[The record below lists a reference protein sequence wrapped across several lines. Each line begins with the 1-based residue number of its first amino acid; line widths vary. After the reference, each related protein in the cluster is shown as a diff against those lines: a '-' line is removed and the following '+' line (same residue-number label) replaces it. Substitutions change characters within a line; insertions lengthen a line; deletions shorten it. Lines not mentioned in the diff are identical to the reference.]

1 MLTVYS
7 KPACPFC
14 DKAKHLLETRGV
26 NFQVVDISQDADARD
41 FLVDSGFRTVPQI
54 FKDGELFVDGGYQG
68 LIKLTEDEFNSK
80 LG

>member
-1 MLTVYS
+1 MITVYS

-14 DKAKHLLETRGV
+14 DKAKHLLETKGID
-26 NFQVVDISQDADARD
+26 FEIVDISQDIDARE

-54 FKDGELFVDGGYQG
+54 FKNGELFVEGGYHG

>member
-14 DKAKHLLETRGV
+14 DKAKHLLENKGV
-26 NFQVVDISQDADARD
+26 DFEVVDISQDVDARD
-41 FLVDSGFRTVPQI
+41 FLLGSGFRSVPQI

>member
-26 NFQVVDISQDADARD
+26 KFEVVDISQDIDARE
-41 FLVDSGFRTVPQI
+41 FLVESGFRTVPQI

>member
-14 DKAKHLLETRGV
+14 DKAKHLLENKGV
-26 NFQVVDISQDADARD
+26 DFEVVDISQDVDARD
-41 FLVDSGFRTVPQI
+41 FLLGSGLRSVPQI

>member
-26 NFQVVDISQDADARD
+26 DFEVVDISENSEARD
-41 FLVDSGFRTVPQI
+41 YLLGSGFRSVPQI